1 LRFSEGKAAVGGVFF
16 LLESGLLTMKNKF
29 PLIVAII
36 IGIAALIAIQRYVK
50 NMQDQAAAQLKGS
63 PVVAA
68 DVDIPAGA
76 VITLPMLYAKQVPSQ
91 FIPAQAIQG
100 SDNVKLMIGSKTSVA
115 IKAGQLILWSDLV
128 SETHSGLSSIIP
140 QGEGAFTVTIAAGV
154 KSDLIQPS
162 DHIDIIGTFT
172 IPKPSQPMAGPVASW
187 RQASDLVNVVL
198 LQNVTV
204 LAVGAN
210 FNGSAGGSSGGD
222 LTLALTLPEAQELM
236 FAAQNGSLGAVLR
249 RGGSTDVMARAD
261 LPRITFDSIDKII
274 GDLDE
279 QRNYRNIEVQKGSG
293 ANESVP
299 VKINQ

>member
-1 LRFSEGKAAVGGVFF
+1 
-16 LLESGLLTMKNKF
+16 MKNKF

-36 IGIAALIAIQRYVK
+36 IGVVALIAIQRYVK
-50 NMQDQAAAQLKGS
+50 NMKDQTDAQYKGQ

-68 DVDIPAGA
+68 ATDISAGST
-76 VITLPMLYAKQVPSQ
+76 ITLQMLYWKQVPTQ

-100 SDNVKLMIGSKTSVA
+100 EDQVKLVIGSKTSVA
-115 IKAGQLILWSDLV
+115 IRQGQIILFSDLAT
-128 SETHSGLSSIIP
+128 ETRSGLSSIIP
-140 QGEGAFTVTIAAGV
+140 TGQGAFTVTISAGV

-162 DHIDIIGTFT
+162 DHIDIIGTFM
-172 IPKPSQPMAGPVASW
+172 IPKPTQPISGPVASW

-204 LAVGAN
+204 LAVGGN
-210 FNGSAGGSSGGD
+210 FNGAPGSSGSGGD

-236 FAAQNGSLGAVLR
+236 FAAQNGQLGAVLR
-249 RGGSTDVMARAD
+249 RGGSTDVMARTD
-261 LPRITFDSIDKII
+261 LPRVTFESIDKII

-279 QRNYRNIEVQKGSG
+279 QRNYRSIEVQKGG
-293 ANESVP
+293 GQNESVP

>member
-1 LRFSEGKAAVGGVFF
+1 
-16 LLESGLLTMKNKF
+16 MKNTF
-29 PLIVAII
+29 PLIVAIV
-36 IGIAALIAIQRYVK
+36 IALVALFATYQYVQK
-50 NMQDQAAAQLKGS
+50 KDAAAAAQLRGQ

-68 DVDIPAGA
+68 NVDIAAGA
-76 VITLPMLYAKQVPSQ
+76 EITAQMLYPKEVPTQ

-100 SDNVKLMIGSKTSVA
+100 SDQVKLVIGSKTAVA

-128 SETHSGLSSIIP
+128 TENRGGLSSIIP
-140 QGEGAFTVTIAAGV
+140 TGEGAFTVPISQGV

-162 DHIDIIGTFT
+162 DHIDIIGTFS
-172 IPKPSQPMAGPVASW
+172 IPKPNQTISTVASW

-204 LAVGAN
+204 LAVGGN
-210 FNGSAGGSSGGD
+210 FNGAPGANQGGGD

-236 FAAQNGSLGAVLR
+236 FAGQNGQLGAILR
-249 RGGSTDVMARAD
+249 RNGATDVTTPD
-261 LPRITFDSIDKII
+261 KLPRITFDSIDKII

-279 QRNYRNIEVQKGSG
+279 QRNYRSVEVEKGG
-293 ANESVP
+293 EGGESVP